1 MRSFDIFVTLCG
13 AVIASYAAMGFP
25 RKMVLLCT
33 VASVFGQFVFNL
45 TPKSVRMAI
54 AWDTCLFGNS
64 MDVQREA

>member
-1 MRSFDIFVTLCG
+1 MRCSNRQLCSDG
-13 AVIASYAAMGFP
+13 LSSKDGFAVQRPA
-25 RKMVLLCT
+25 T